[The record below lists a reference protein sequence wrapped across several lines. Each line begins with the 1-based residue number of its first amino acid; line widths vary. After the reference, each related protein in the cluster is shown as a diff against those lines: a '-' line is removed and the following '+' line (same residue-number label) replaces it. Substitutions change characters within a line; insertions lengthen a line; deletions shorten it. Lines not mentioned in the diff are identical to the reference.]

1 MKPSFP
7 PESPKHC
14 PCGHKHV
21 SWSIG
26 ENEVYCWDCDR
37 KYPLSDCFGSRAP
50 VALEDAEDDLT
61 E

>member
-7 PESPKHC
+7 PENPKQC

-26 ENEVYCWDCDR
+26 EDEVYCWDCDR
-37 KYPLSDCFGSRAP
+37 KYPVSDCFSSQAP
-50 VALEDAEDDLT
+50 VSVEDAEEDSP